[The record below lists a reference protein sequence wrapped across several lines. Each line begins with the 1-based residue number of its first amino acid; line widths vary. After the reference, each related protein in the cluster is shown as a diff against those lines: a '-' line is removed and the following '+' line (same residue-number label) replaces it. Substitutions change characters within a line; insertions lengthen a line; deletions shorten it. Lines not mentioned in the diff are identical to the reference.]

1 MIFFSPDQHFPP
13 LKRLIPWEA
22 EAVELTGIKPTDVGE
37 LYERKKA
44 ELVRAAARFCGDEE
58 LARDGVQQAFLAALS
73 RCEEF
78 SEMPEP
84 AALAWLG
91 AAARNAII
99 DARRR
104 EKRVTYL
111 EELPA
116 APDGELPRDA
126 EERAILSEAMER
138 LPETQRKLVELRW
151 FAGFNSAEIGKI
163 LGMNAATVRYH
174 LARAIE
180 GLRNYYRGE

>member
-22 EAVELTGIKPTDVGE
+22 EAVELTGIKPTDIGE
-37 LYERKKA
+37 LYERKKT

-58 LARDGVQQAFLAALS
+58 LARDAVQQAFLAALS

-91 AAARNAII
+91 AAARNAAI
-99 DARRR
+99 DAFRR

-111 EELPA
+111 EELPD

-126 EERAILSEAMER
+126 ETL
-138 LPETQRKLVELRW
+138 
-151 FAGFNSAEIGKI
+151 
-163 LGMNAATVRYH
+163 AAFDSI
-174 LARAIE
+174 ADIAPSSPA
-180 GLRNYYRGE
+180 